1 MKTKKKMV
9 IYQVLPRLF
18 GNDNGKCVK
27 NGTIGENG
35 SGKFSAFTPAALKA
49 IGELGST
56 HIWYT
61 GIIEHATQTDYSTY
75 GIATDHPDVVKGI
88 AGSPYAVKD
97 YYDVDPDLAD
107 DVTNRMAEFEA
118 LVERTHSEGME
129 VIIDFVPNHVARQY
143 RSDAKPEGVCDL
155 GEGDELSVGFSN
167 QNNFYYIAQSPFA
180 PQFELSSHKS
190 VEEYSEFPAKATGN
204 DVFSASPSRDDWY
217 ETVKLNYGVD
227 YLSGGT
233 GVFAPTPDTWKKMLD
248 ILLFWAAKRVDGF
261 RCDMAQMVPV
271 AFWNWVIPK
280 VKERFPD
287 VIFIAE
293 IYESNRYREF
303 LSEGHFDYLYDKVGL
318 YDTLRGVVC
327 GHTWATEITRCWQA
341 NEGIQARM
349 LNFMENHDEQRV
361 ASDFFAADA
370 RKGFPAM
377 VVAAAMNTNPVMIY
391 AGQELGER
399 GMDEEGFSGRDG
411 RTTIFDY
418 WTVASIRDWRN
429 NGVFDGAKLTDEQRA
444 LRDAYIKLLNLCR
457 TELAINEG
465 KFFDLMFANYYND
478 SFNCDRLYVFFRH
491 LGSDILLVCVN
502 FGSEAAATGVNIP
515 AYAFEYIGIEAGNS
529 HVMTDLLTGEQI
541 TADLNPDQRVFF
553 DMPPH
558 SARIF
563 KL

>member
-35 SGKFSAFTPAALKA
+35 SGKFSAFTPEALKA
-49 IGELGST
+49 IGELGTT

-61 GIIEHATQTDYSTY
+61 GIIEHATQTDYSAY
-75 GIATDHPDVVKGI
+75 GIAADHPGVVKGV
-88 AGSPYAVKD
+88 AGSPYAIKD

-107 DVTNRMAEFEA
+107 DVANRMAEFET
-118 LVERTHSEGME
+118 LVERTHNEGMS
-129 VIIDFVPNHVARQY
+129 VLIDFIPNHVARQY
-143 RSDAKPEGVCDL
+143 RSDAKPGGVRDL

-167 QNNFYYIAQSPFA
+167 QNNFYYITQSSFA
-180 PQFELSSHKS
+180 PQFALLSHKS
-190 VEEYSEFPAKATGN
+190 IEEYSEFPAKATGN
-204 DVFSASPSRDDWY
+204 DVFSASPSRNDWY

-227 YLSGGT
+227 YLGG
-233 GVFAPTPDTWKKMLD
+233 GVSVFEPIPDTWTKMLD

-303 LSEGHFDYLYDKVGL
+303 LTDGCFDYLYDKVGL

-327 GHTWATEITRCWQA
+327 GHTWAAEITRSWQA
-341 NEGIQARM
+341 NEGIQAQM
-349 LNFMENHDEQRV
+349 LNFMENHDEQRI

-418 WTVASIRDWRN
+418 WTVPSIRDWRN
-429 NGVFDGAKLTDEQRA
+429 NGAFDGAKLTDEQLA

-457 TELAINEG
+457 AEPAISEG

-478 SFNCDRLYVFFRH
+478 SFNCDRQYVFFRH
-491 LGSDILLVCVN
+491 LGSNMLLVCVN
-502 FGSEAAATGVNIP
+502 FGAEATATGVNIP
-515 AYAFEYIGIEAGNS
+515 AYAFEHIGIEAGNGR
-529 HVMTDLLTGEQI
+529 VMTDLLTGEQVV
-541 TADLNPDQRVFF
+541 ADLVPDQRVFF
-553 DMPPH
+553 DMPPY
-558 SARIF
+558 SARVF
-563 KL
+563 RV